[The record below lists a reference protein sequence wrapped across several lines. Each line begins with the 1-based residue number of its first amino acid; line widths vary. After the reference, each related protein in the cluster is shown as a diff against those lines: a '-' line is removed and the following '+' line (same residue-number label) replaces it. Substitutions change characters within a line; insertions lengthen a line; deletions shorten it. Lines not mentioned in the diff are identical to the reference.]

1 MRETVNTPA
10 SSDLPAGSKRH
21 RALPAGLAGPCRS
34 ALLRRSTPRIRAR
47 VKFVSLIA
55 LTSVTVCAV
64 PALAGAKSVGR
75 AASGSPIVVSQ
86 LAGSTGA
93 YAIVGKE
100 VFDGATMAVQ
110 QINASG
116 GVMGR
121 KIELNNFNDG
131 GSATQANEEFRRALS
146 DHSVVI
152 MGSPDQGSTVAQLAE
167 QYKIPDMGEVD
178 EGALTIYPNG
188 PSKPPLSWVW
198 SNTLDGFGIGNLL
211 ADYTLKNC
219 PKLAILHDPTT
230 YGEGGNDGFI
240 QTYTAAH
247 AMKRIVLDD
256 AIAED
261 WSSGSPVSL
270 TSEIASIKKA
280 GADCVEVWLTPQ
292 DQATFV
298 TTMNHEGDHWTV
310 LGSDNETSTN
320 IFQQLAGKYAQG
332 MIAPQLTSLV
342 KVTPAIKKFEK
353 DFSAKYHF
361 QASLNAIGA
370 YEGVFVLQKALTAA
384 KSTSPTAIQSALN
397 NLHGYNGLMGPLSY
411 SLKEHTAIQAGD
423 LTLVQWSD
431 KSKSWHAIFT
441 QKS

>member
-1 MRETVNTPA
+1 MTIATVTAA
-10 SSDLPAGSKRH
+10 SFGLAAAANAKAVGQAAAGSP
-21 RALPAGLAGPCRS
+21 LV
-34 ALLRRSTPRIRAR
+34 I
-47 VKFVSLIA
+47 
-55 LTSVTVCAV
+55 
-64 PALAGAKSVGR
+64 
-75 AASGSPIVVSQ
+75 SQ

-100 VFDGATMAVQ
+100 VFDGASMAVQ
-110 QINASG
+110 QINAAG
-116 GVMGR
+116 GVMGHP
-121 KIELNNFNDG
+121 IQLDNLNDG
-131 GSATQANEEFRRALS
+131 GSATQANEEFRRAVS

-152 MGSPDQGSTVAQLAE
+152 MGSPDEGAVVAQLSQ

-178 EGALTIYPNG
+178 EGALTVYPNG

-211 ADYTLKNC
+211 ADYTLQHC
-219 PKLAILHDPTT
+219 PKLAILHDPTS
-230 YGEGGNDGFI
+230 YGEGGNDGFLQI
-240 QTYTAAH
+240 YQKQH

-261 WSSGSPVSL
+261 WSSGTPVSL
-270 TSEIASIKKA
+270 TTEIASIKKA
-280 GADCVEVWLTPQ
+280 GASCVEVWLTPQ

-298 TTMNHEGDHWTV
+298 TTAAHEGDHWTV

-342 KVTPAIKKFEK
+342 KDTPAIKKFQK
-353 DFSAKYHF
+353 AFKQKYHF
-361 QASLNAIGA
+361 QSSLNAIGA
-370 YEGVFVLQKALTAA
+370 YEGVFVFEKAYEMA
-384 KSTSPTAIQSALN
+384 KSSSPTAIQGALN
-397 NLHGYNGLMGPLSY
+397 KLKYSGLMGPLNY
-411 SLKEHTAIQAGD
+411 SPTEHTAIQAGD

-431 KSKSWHAIFT
+431 KTKSWHSIYT